1 VSNVKPAHARK
12 PAPFDAREPA
22 CCQTVFEK
30 VVAEDGNEEE
40 RIATTTSSDRHSQKI
55 LNEMLNKI

>member
-1 VSNVKPAHARK
+1 MPAHVRK

-30 VVAEDGNEEE
+30 VVAEDGNEERADRYGHVKRQACAENIE
-40 RIATTTSSDRHSQKI
+40 RDAQ
-55 LNEMLNKI
+55 